1 MPCWRRVRCAAVV
14 PAGEEDMGMYAE
26 TVHGNATALDALIN
40 QHGFSV
46 RHFPDPVFQ
55 AMLEPASEVVD
66 EAGAASDISRRTYAS
81 WKAFR
86 DQMVV
91 LQSYGALGYFGHITG
106 NWRGRPLVR
115 HEVAGNLNGVAT
127 GAGLPS
133 APIWTSVAIRPAGR

>member
-1 MPCWRRVRCAAVV
+1 MPCWRGVRCAVAV
-14 PAGEEDMGMYAE
+14 PAGEEDMRMYAE

-40 QHGFSV
+40 QHGFPV

-66 EAGAASDISRRTYAS
+66 EAGAAGDIWRRTYAS

-86 DQMVV
+86 DQMAV
-91 LQSYGALGYFGHITG
+91 LQPHGTLRYLGHITG
-106 NWRGRPLVR
+106 NRRGRPLAS
-115 HEVAGNLNGVAT
+115 HEVAGSLNGATT
-127 GAGLPS
+127 GAGRPS